1 MGLLREIVE
10 NKHTKFA
17 KSADDWKHSVRMSCE
32 VLELDNTVDEN
43 YKEEIISCIEQ
54 YGPYIVI
61 APQVAMPHSQENAVG
76 VNKTAISFMKLEES
90 VSFDEGDPE
99 MDAKVFV
106 TLASCDPNVHID
118 NMSRLSE
125 LLSNEKALEKIV
137 AAESDEDLIKI
148 DEEFA

>member
-32 VLELDNTVDEN
+32 VLELDNTVEEN

-61 APQVAMPHSQENAVG
+61 AKRMQ
-76 VNKTAISFMKLEES
+76 
-90 VSFDEGDPE
+90 
-99 MDAKVFV
+99 
-106 TLASCDPNVHID
+106 
-118 NMSRLSE
+118 
-125 LLSNEKALEKIV
+125 
-137 AAESDEDLIKI
+137 
-148 DEEFA
+148 

>member
-1 MGLLREIVE
+1 MLFR
-10 NKHTKFA
+10 
-17 KSADDWKHSVRMSCE
+17 S
-32 VLELDNTVDEN
+32 
-43 YKEEIISCIEQ
+43 
-54 YGPYIVI
+54 
-61 APQVAMPHSQENAVG
+61 
-76 VNKTAISFMKLEES
+76 EES

-99 MDAKVFV
+99 MDAKVFF